1 SAVEN
6 ATVTWEL
13 QKQGTPAN
21 VDFGDVCAAD
31 APASLPASITITWT
45 KSAAT
50 PDGITVT
57 THVYATNPA
66 ARTVQV
72 TVSDVIYQGT
82 TQTMALDTKSSALT
96 DLPANSTVLV
106 LT

>member
-1 SAVEN
+1 MCIRDRNKDMSAVEN
-6 ATVTWEL
+6 ATVSWEL
-13 QKQGTPAN
+13 TKEGSPAN

-31 APASLPASITITWT
+31 APTSLPATITVTWT

-66 ARTVQV
+66 ARTITIDV
-72 TVSDVIYQGT
+72 TDIIYHCLLYT
-82 TQTMALDTKSSALT
+82 SPSPRDS
-96 DLPANSTVLV
+96 
-106 LT
+106 